1 MASEQAEPIIAPAAA
16 TLIRRLR
23 LAVLIF
29 VLAAAPYGPAPAI
42 GLAQG
47 RGAQAPP
54 IVPRPFVGPPDRP
67 PVDPAAADRGRGL
80 YAVEC
85 VTCHGPSARGTDTAP
100 SLIRSITVLNDR
112 YGSLLGPFLK
122 KGHPLQ
128 SGKPST
134 ALSDAQVVDLMHFL
148 RQRINDTLRGSDVF
162 DVKDILTGDPKA
174 GEAYFTGDGKCTSC
188 HSPTGDLAGI
198 ASRISAPVDVQQ
210 RMLFPSGRGG
220 RGAAAAAGPRRAAA
234 TVTVTPASGAAQSG
248 TLIEEDDFHV
258 AFRDASGAVRVVR
271 KAPGITVV
279 TVDPLQAHHELL
291 DRITDKN
298 IHDLVAYLETLK

>member
-1 MASEQAEPIIAPAAA
+1 MTSEQPDPLTPLRAA
-16 TLIRRLR
+16 TRIRRLR
-23 LAVLIF
+23 RAVLMIVF
-29 VLAAAPYGPAPAI
+29 AAVACVVAPVAA
-42 GLAQG
+42 LAQG
-47 RGAQAPP
+47 RGAPPPP
-54 IVPRPFVGPPDRP
+54 IGPRPFVGPPDRP

-85 VTCHGPSARGTDTAP
+85 VTCHGPSARGTDNAP

-112 YGSLLGPFLK
+112 YGSLLGPFFK
-122 KGHPLQ
+122 KGHPMQ

-134 ALSDAQVVDLMHFL
+134 TLTDAQVVDLMHFL

-198 ASRISAPVDVQQ
+198 ATRISAPVDVQQ

-220 RGAAAAAGPRRAAA
+220 RGAAATAAPRRSAV

-248 TLIEEDDFHV
+248 ALVEEDDFHV

-271 KAPGITVV
+271 KAPGVTVV
-279 TVDPLQAHHELL
+279 TVDPMKAHHELL